1 MRILLIANFETSFVM
16 DDLAILSELGEA
28 RFWNT
33 KVDGGMLQ
41 PGGAKLMELIASSDV
56 VYGWFASLHLLGPAI
71 MCRLTGVPLV
81 VVSGG
86 YDTARVPE
94 IGYGNAGHA
103 VKKLVSRPILK
114 MASAIIV
121 NSRFSVSDMLR
132 FVPEAADK
140 LYCLNHRINP
150 QLPADADEA
159 PARNPKLLV
168 SVALLNRMNYRRK
181 KMEFIKEIARA
192 MPDYEVVHI
201 GHVAPAMEEEFHHN
215 MPENMKALGY
225 VSDEELWQWYHR
237 AHGLL
242 IPSWHEGFGLT
253 AAEAPA
259 AGCIPFIS
267 GAGAQ
272 TEVTLGC
279 GVVLPEDD
287 VMRWKKAIE
296 ATQLF
301 PEEKRKAMQQR
312 MIDAYTGSHRKEG
325 LRNIL
330 EAHCTSHPD
339 LRP

>member
-1 MRILLIANFETSFVM
+1 MRILLIANFETSFVK
-16 DDLAILSELGEA
+16 DDLAILSELGET

-33 KVDGGMLQ
+33 DEDGGLLQ

-56 VYGWFASLHLLGPAI
+56 VYGWFASVHLLGPAI

-86 YDTARVPE
+86 YDAAHVPQ

-103 VKKLVSRPILK
+103 GKKIVSRSILK

-132 FVPEAADK
+132 FVPEAVDK
-140 LYCLNHRINP
+140 LYCLSHRIRP
-150 QLPADADEA
+150 QLPDDVAEA
-159 PARNPKLLV
+159 PARNPKLLL

-181 KMEFIKEIARA
+181 KMEFIKKIARE

-201 GHVAPAMEEEFHHN
+201 GFVDPGMEEEFHHN
-215 MPENMKALGY
+215 MPENMRALGY
-225 VSDEELWQWYHR
+225 VSDEELWKWYHR

-242 IPSWHEGFGLT
+242 IPSWHEGFGIT

-272 TEVTLGC
+272 TEVTRGF
-279 GVVLPEDD
+279 GVVLPQDD

-296 ATQLF
+296 ATQQF
-301 PEEKRKAMQQR
+301 PETKRKAMQQD
-312 MIDAYTGSHRKEG
+312 MIDAYAGPHRKEG
-325 LRNIL
+325 LQKIL
-330 EAHCTSHPD
+330 KAHCAGKPD
-339 LRP
+339 NQA

>member
-16 DDLAILSELGEA
+16 DDLAILSELGET

-33 KVDGGMLQ
+33 NAQGGLFQ

-56 VYGWFASLHLLGPAI
+56 VYGWFASVYLLGPAI
-71 MCRLTGVPLV
+71 MCRLIGVPLV

-86 YDTARVPE
+86 YDAAHVPE

-103 VKKLVSRPILK
+103 IKKLVSRSILK
-114 MASAIIV
+114 RASAIIV

-132 FVPEAADK
+132 FMPEAVDR
-140 LYCLNHRINP
+140 LYCLNHRIHP
-150 QLPADADEA
+150 QLPDNEEEA

-201 GHVAPAMEEEFHHN
+201 GLVDPGMEKAFHHDMPGN
-215 MPENMKALGY
+215 MRALGY
-225 VSDEELWQWYHR
+225 VSDEELWQWYQR

-242 IPSWHEGFGLT
+242 IPSWHEGFGIT

-272 TEVTLGC
+272 SEVTLGF
-279 GVVLPEDD
+279 GVELPEDD

-296 ATQLF
+296 ATQQF
-301 PEEKRKAMQQR
+301 PEAKRKEMQQA
-312 MIDAYTGSHRKEG
+312 MIDTYTGPQRKEG
-325 LRNIL
+325 IRNIL
-330 EAHCTSHPD
+330 KSHCASQPAR
-339 LRP
+339 L